1 MKKILSLIILIVT
14 ICNASASDTNVQL
27 GVRIGGGW
35 AMQQVKLNSLWGVS
49 TSYSEYKNRGYTIPI
64 KLEVLAGFKRI
75 RLGYTLEYAYS
86 NFTNNEIYTESKSPA
101 PPYTTIESRIKS
113 TTPIPLNFVAN
124 AIVLEYVSYTKKR
137 FSISP
142 SAKLGFFAS
151 QGIVKQDFRDE
162 SKPKWQAGLAVGA
175 SLNFEVKDK
184 KETSYV
190 FAPTYSFYTGGAA
203 QRIWGQSI
211 GLDIAFRFRLNK
223 KQVSNTSPK
232 LEHFE

>member
-14 ICNASASDTNVQL
+14 IFNAAAADTNVQL
-27 GVRIGGGW
+27 GVRIGGAW

-64 KLEVLAGFKRI
+64 KLEVLAGFKHI

-86 NFTNNEIYTESKSPA
+86 NFTNNEIYTESKSPT

-113 TTPIPLNFVAN
+113 TTPIPLNFIAN
-124 AIVLEYVSYTKKR
+124 AIVLEYVSYTKNR

-203 QRIWGQSI
+203 QRIWGQSV
-211 GLDIAFRFRLNK
+211 GLDVAFRFRINK
-223 KQVSNTSPK
+223 KESKASPN

>member
-1 MKKILSLIILIVT
+1 MKSLLSLIFLSLVFAKSFAAENT
-14 ICNASASDTNVQL
+14 STVQL

-49 TSYSEYKNRGYTIPI
+49 NSKNRGYTIPI

-86 NFTNNEIYTESKSPA
+86 NFTNNDIYTQSKSPA
-101 PPYTTIESRIKS
+101 PQYPATESRIKS

-124 AIVLEYVSYTKKR
+124 AIALEYVSYTKKR
-137 FSISP
+137 LSISP

-162 SKPKWQAGLAVGA
+162 SKSKWQAGLAVGA

-203 QRIWGQSI
+203 QRIWGQSV